1 MGLFLSSALSRE
13 PGATVSAGTAGRGK
27 MGEVLPQA
35 WEAPHV
41 VMHREKPEG
50 LLDLPVN
57 KAENLEDIWARFKPP
72 SEEIWSPCLFGKFY
86 FTFAWN
92 YCPRKISLIAYAA

>member
-1 MGLFLSSALSRE
+1 
-13 PGATVSAGTAGRGK
+13 

-50 LLDLPVN
+50 LVGLPVN
-57 KAENLEDIWARFKPP
+57 KAERLEDSGARFKPP
-72 SEEIWSPCLFGKFY
+72 SEEICSPCLFGKFY

-92 YCPRKISLIAYAA
+92 DYPRKISLIVYAA